1 MKGVTESG
9 FKFNISDKALKNMEL
24 LEVMAEVDSNRLLLP
39 KLLSMLL
46 GDDQKKQL
54 YDHVRDD
61 EGYVDTDKITEEV
74 LGMIHILNE
83 GAEKN

>member
-74 LGMIHILNE
+74 LAMIHILNE
-83 GAEKN
+83 GAGKN

>member
-1 MKGVTESG
+1 
-9 FKFNISDKALKNMEL
+9 
-24 LEVMAEVDSNRLLLP
+24 
-39 KLLSMLL
+39 MLL